1 MSYVVITGA
10 SSGIGKEFAKRFA
23 KRDFDL
29 LLVATNG
36 EKLLKAKEE
45 INEDFNVNILTLIS
59 DLSKNDGAKAVYDY
73 VISNNLN
80 VSCFVNNAGF
90 GDFGLFLDG
99 DVEKFQKM
107 IDLNDKGLMTLA
119 YYFGN
124 YFKEKEFG
132 HIVNIASIAGFM
144 PGPYMTVYYAS
155 KAFVLNFSLAL
166 REELKPYNVK
176 VTTIC
181 PGPIDT
187 NFWNRANVTMSNV
200 KKKYFTRNVKQLADS
215 GMRKV
220 DAGGGLCVDGIL
232 YKSAAVAT
240 RFVPKQT
247 LTSIVKFVNLKLG
260 NKE

>member
-1 MSYVVITGA
+1 
-10 SSGIGKEFAKRFA
+10 
-23 KRDFDL
+23 
-29 LLVATNG
+29 
-36 EKLLKAKEE
+36 
-45 INEDFNVNILTLIS
+45 
-59 DLSKNDGAKAVYDY
+59 
-73 VISNNLN
+73 
-80 VSCFVNNAGF
+80 
-90 GDFGLFLDG
+90 
-99 DVEKFQKM
+99 
-107 IDLNDKGLMTLA
+107 MTLA

-144 PGPYMTVYYAS
+144 PGPYMAVYYAS

-232 YKSAAVAT
+232 YKSAAAAT

-247 LTSIVKFVNLKLG
+247 LTTIVKFVNKKLG

>member
-1 MSYVVITGA
+1 MDKISSKEIRDKFLEFFKENGHMELSDSSIIPKNDPTLLFINSGMAPLKDYFTGA
-10 SSGIGKEFAKRFA
+10 AKPPCKRLCDVQTCIRTIDIDSIGDKHH
-23 KRDFDL
+23 
-29 LLVATNG
+29 
-36 EKLLKAKEE
+36 
-45 INEDFNVNILTLIS
+45 LTSFQMLGSWSI
-59 DLSKNDGAKAVYDY
+59 
-73 VISNNLN
+73 
-80 VSCFVNNAGF
+80 
-90 GDFGLFLDG
+90 GD
-99 DVEKFQKM
+99 
-107 IDLNDKGLMTLA
+107 
-119 YYFGN
+119 

-144 PGPYMTVYYAS
+144 PGPYMAVYYAS

-232 YKSAAVAT
+232 YKSATVAT
-240 RFVPKQT
+240 RFVPKET
-247 LTSIVKFVNLKLG
+247 LTSIVKLVNLKLG

>member
-1 MSYVVITGA
+1 
-10 SSGIGKEFAKRFA
+10 
-23 KRDFDL
+23 
-29 LLVATNG
+29 
-36 EKLLKAKEE
+36 
-45 INEDFNVNILTLIS
+45 
-59 DLSKNDGAKAVYDY
+59 
-73 VISNNLN
+73 
-80 VSCFVNNAGF
+80 
-90 GDFGLFLDG
+90 
-99 DVEKFQKM
+99 
-107 IDLNDKGLMTLA
+107 
-119 YYFGN
+119 
-124 YFKEKEFG
+124 
-132 HIVNIASIAGFM
+132 
-144 PGPYMTVYYAS
+144 MTVYYAS

-215 GMRKV
+215 SMRKV

-240 RFVPKQT
+240 RFVPKEA
-247 LTSIVKFVNLKLG
+247 LTSIVKLVNLKLG